1 MRGRWLGGRDNQIP
15 SNEDADD
22 ALQYTLVLKYED
34 SGQKKVCQLY
44 RRVENETSFEFK
56 QL

>member
-1 MRGRWLGGRDNQIP
+1 MGGRDNQIP
-15 SNEDADD
+15 SDEDADD

-44 RRVENETSFEFK
+44 RRVENETGFEFK